1 MAKGKIQSITYTWDR
16 IIVGFLN
23 ISFNGL
29 FTMALVAGGVGVPA
43 KGASGPGVAPAAVM
57 AMALIAG
64 SRAVLSE
71 GASCS
76 GAAPTTA
83 ILTLFAGEDD
93 GSAPVAPTETTAGAS
108 SPVEGIS
115 TTFRRWGLGKEDEGL
130 QNSVISIQQNNST
143 TSQLDRHL
151 PGKVSGAGFTFLHLP
166 TPPRDRR
173 RVIRPLHG

>member
-1 MAKGKIQSITYTWDR
+1 MAKGKIQSITYTWDQ

-29 FTMALVAGGVGVPA
+29 FTTALTAGGVGVPA
-43 KGASGPGVAPAAVM
+43 MGASGPSVALAAVM
-57 AMALIAG
+57 ATALIAG

-76 GAAPTTA
+76 GAAPATVMVMS
-83 ILTLFAGEDD
+83 FVGEDD
-93 GSAPVAPTETTAGAS
+93 GSAPAAPADTTAGAS
-108 SPVEGIS
+108 SSVEGIS

-130 QNSVISIQQNNST
+130 QNSIISIQQNNSI

-166 TPPRDRR
+166 TPPRDQR
-173 RVIRPLHG
+173 RVVGPLHG